1 MSARHAGLGD
11 CCVELAGRRPRRSA
25 RLANG
30 HHEHLARGRSQV
42 GVVRRH
48 VYDHPAAAF
57 QDHQVP
63 RFGRALRQNLDN
75 DGIGRRYLEY
85 GGGVRRRLTQFE
97 GARRESGADGDT
109 RRVRRDN
116 QRQPL
121 GPRRRWRCASENPP
135 PSEPGAAGRASTQAW
150 SSARTLGGSR
160 GRARAAHCAS
170 PRPRSA
176 SRRIAVVIA
185 SSRVVS
191 SSSGAP
197 ERASQ
202 TSSSSVRI
210 S

>member
-11 CCVELAGRRPRRSA
+11 CCVELTGRRPRRSA
-25 RLANG
+25 RLTNG

-85 GGGVRRRLTQFE
+85 GGGVGRRLTQSQ

-135 PSEPGAAGRASTQAW
+135 PSEPGAACEGKHPGLVQRTHPWREPGQGPRGPLRK
-150 SSARTLGGSR
+150 SAAAVCVSPHRR
-160 GRARAAHCAS
+160 GDRIQPRGEQFVRRARKGQ
-170 PRPRSA
+170 PD
-176 SRRIAVVIA
+176 
-185 SSRVVS
+185 
-191 SSSGAP
+191 
-197 ERASQ
+197 
-202 TSSSSVRI
+202 
-210 S
+210 